1 MASAT
6 PLYTPEILALATGLA
21 AWPWDEG
28 LALQAEVRSRSCG
41 STLALGL
48 SLDAQGAIEHVGLR
62 ARACAIGQ
70 ASAAIFAAA
79 AVGRDAAAI
88 AAADDAIAAWLAGEG
103 EGGGELPDWPGLA
116 AIAPAR
122 AYPARHGAIRLAWQ
136 AARQLLPTGGRPR

>member
-48 SLDAQGAIEHVGLR
+48 SLDAQGAIARIGLR

-70 ASAAIFAAA
+70 AAAAIFAAA
-79 AVGRDAAAI
+79 AAGRDAAAI
-88 AAADDAIAAWLAGEG
+88 AAADDAIATWLAGEG
-103 EGGGELPDWPGLA
+103 GGDLPDWPGLA